1 MTQSINSA
9 VPRDVHPLL
18 QLSSQ
23 PSLSDRAFCYGD
35 GIFTTMRVWQ
45 GRICLWSWH
54 WQRLVQSAQRLHLQL
69 PSEAS
74 IYAALKR
81 AITAPEQ
88 VLKLQISR
96 GHGGR
101 GYSPAGVGPVQCFI
115 STALMPD
122 YSLLQQQG
130 VRVDIAE
137 LRLARQP
144 RLAGIKH
151 CSRLETVLLKAEV
164 DGALADELLA
174 LDSEGFIIEA
184 SASNV
189 FFYRDQQW
197 YTPELTWAGVAG
209 VVREALLAPLNAQQV
224 NWSVSDLAG
233 VEAAFLCSSLLGVAP
248 IRQLQGRA
256 LALTPVQ
263 YIQQQYAESV
273 WLCA

>member
-1 MTQSINSA
+1 MTQSIDSTLPSNS
-9 VPRDVHPLL
+9 HPLL

-23 PSLSDRAFCYGD
+23 PSITDRAFCYGD

-54 WQRLVQSAQRLHLQL
+54 WQRLAQSAQRLGFQL
-69 PSEAS
+69 PSETS
-74 IYAALKR
+74 VFSALTA

-96 GHGGR
+96 GNSSR
-101 GYSPAGVGPVQCFI
+101 GYSPSGVGPVQCFI
-115 STALMPD
+115 STAALPD
-122 YSLLQQQG
+122 YRALQHRG
-130 VRVDIAE
+130 FCVDIAA

-164 DGALADELLA
+164 DGAVADELLA

-189 FFYRDQQW
+189 FFYRDKQW
-197 YTPELTWAGVAG
+197 FTPELTWAGVAG
-209 VVREALLAPLNAQQV
+209 VVREALLAPLNAQQIHWTV
-224 NWSVSDLAG
+224 AELAG

-248 IRQLQGRA
+248 IRQLQGRELA
-256 LALTPVQ
+256 LAPVQ
-263 YIQQQYAESV
+263 QIQQQYAEAV